1 MHGSAKMQWP
11 GLTMDR
17 RLPRCRYA
25 ARAARPLAGCHA
37 RCCNSCCRRLPA
49 TCRVVRVATREGER
63 MSRVALLLFVVST
76 TLECSARHERPLVL
90 FRRSSSRPPPL
101 GRRGFGLK
109 EALVGVVPR
118 QLPGALRTASG
129 PRSLARRGRLERHA
143 AEMSLVEMNLA
154 VAELLVTPC
163 SPRPGIR
170 SPAAAARSAELSSPV
185 LDLAAT
191 FASCIPFLHHP
202 HTAAR
207 VHLAPS
213 PTAVPAH
220 TLLNLAHNLLFR
232 PFPVLPPAEPHFE
245 KRCHSTI

>member
-1 MHGSAKMQWP
+1 
-11 GLTMDR
+11 MDR
-17 RLPRCRYA
+17 RLPPCRYA
-25 ARAARPLAGCHA
+25 ARAARPLAGFHA
-37 RCCNSCCRRLPA
+37 RCCKSSCRRTPA
-49 TCRVVRVATREGER
+49 TCRVVRVGTREGEL

-76 TLECSARHERPLVL
+76 TLECSARHEMGLGARTRRASATAVGAASS
-90 FRRSSSRPPPL
+90 RSSSRPPPL
-101 GRRGFGLK
+101 GRRGFGLN

-118 QLPGALRTASG
+118 QLPGAMRTASG
-129 PRSLARRGRLERHA
+129 PRSLASRGRLERHA
-143 AEMSLVEMNLA
+143 AEMSLVEMNLV

-170 SPAAAARSAELSSPV
+170 PPAARSEELSSPV
-185 LDLAAT
+185 LDLVTT
-191 FASCIPFLHHP
+191 FASCIPFPHHP

-220 TLLNLAHNLLFR
+220 TLLNLVHNLLFR